1 MGCQN
6 YNFTINRGST
16 KVVNVEYTDATGSI
30 KNLTGYN
37 ARMQL
42 RTDPGS
48 NVVALSLNSTGSTA
62 NKSSISITPVSG
74 SLSVYMS
81 AADTT
86 NLVKDLYFY
95 DLEIYTASDPYS
107 KTDPEYVVRL
117 LEGTITTKYNV
128 TR

>member
-16 KVVNVEYTDATGSI
+16 KVITVEYTDATGSI
-30 KNLTGYN
+30 KNITGYS

-42 RTDPGS
+42 RPEPNSSTVSLSLHSSGS
-48 NVVALSLNSTGSTA
+48 NA
-62 NKSSISITPVSG
+62 NKSGIALTGSSG
-74 SLSVYMS
+74 SLDVYIS
-81 AADTT
+81 AKDTN
-86 NLVKDLYFY
+86 NLTKDLYFY
-95 DLEIYTASDPYS
+95 DLEIFTSADPYS
-107 KTDPEYVVRL
+107 KTDPEYVIRL

>member
-48 NVVALSLNSTGSTA
+48 NVVALSLNSTTSTA

-86 NLVKDLYFY
+86 NLVNDLYFY
-95 DLEIYTASDPYS
+95 DLEIYTAADPYS

>member
-1 MGCQN
+1 MSCQN
-6 YNFTINRGST
+6 YNFIINRGST
-16 KVVNVEYTDATGSI
+16 KVITVEYTDATGSI

-48 NVVALSLNSTGSTA
+48 AATSLSLHSSGSTA
-62 NKSSISITPVSG
+62 NKSSIAITGTSG
-74 SLSVYMS
+74 SLSVYIS
-81 AADTT
+81 AADTN
-86 NLVKDLYFY
+86 NLVKDMYFY
-95 DLEIYTASDPYS
+95 DLEIFTSSDPYT

>member
-1 MGCQN
+1 LSCQN
-6 YNFTINRGST
+6 YNFVINRGST
-16 KVVNVEYTDATGSI
+16 KVITVEYTDATGSI
-30 KNLTGYN
+30 KDLTGYS

-42 RTDPGS
+42 RPEPNSSTIS
-48 NVVALSLNSTGSTA
+48 LSLSSTGSTA
-62 NKSSISITPVSG
+62 NKSTITITTTSG
-74 SLSVYMS
+74 SMDLYIS

-86 NLVKDLYFY
+86 NLTKDLYFY
-95 DLEIYTASDPYS
+95 DLEIFTAQDPYT